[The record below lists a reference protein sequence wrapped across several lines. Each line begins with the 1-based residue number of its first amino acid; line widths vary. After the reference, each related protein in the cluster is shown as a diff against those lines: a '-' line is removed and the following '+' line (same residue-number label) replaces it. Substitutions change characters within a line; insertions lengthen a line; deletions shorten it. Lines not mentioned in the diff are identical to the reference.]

1 MKHLLG
7 IQHLSKRDIALIFDT
22 ATRFKDILARR
33 VKTVPS
39 LKDITIANLF
49 FENSTRTRLSFEL
62 AEKRLSADVVNFS
75 PAASS
80 LSKGESLLDTVRSI
94 LHMKVDILVVRHES
108 PGVPHFLSKKLGVK
122 IVNAG
127 DGSHEH
133 PTQAL
138 LDAFSLQEKFSA
150 PLAGRKILIL
160 GDIIHSRVAL
170 SNMFCLK
177 KCGAEVKVCAPE
189 TLIPQY
195 VEQLGVRVE
204 TDLAKALSWC
214 EAVNVLRVQLERQQN
229 AYFPSLEEYA
239 LHYGLSRRLLDAIPH
254 EIIVLHP
261 GPMNRGVEI
270 DSDVADSSQS
280 IVFRQVENG
289 VAIRMAVLYLL
300 L

>member
-7 IQHLSKRDIALIFDT
+7 IRQLSRRDIALIFDT

-39 LKDITIANLF
+39 LKDTTIANLF

-94 LHMKVDILVVRHES
+94 LHMKVDILVVRHGS

-138 LDAFSLQEKFSA
+138 LDAFSLQEKFAA
-150 PLAGRKILIL
+150 PLAGKKILIL

-170 SNMFCLK
+170 SNMLCLK

-195 VEQLGVRVE
+195 VEQLGVCVE

-229 AYFPSLEEYA
+229 TYFPSLEEYA

-254 EIIVLHP
+254 EIVILHP